1 MAGWLVTQGDRQTQA
16 ADLGE
21 LKQMAAAGTLGPG
34 DLVQPPGASDW
45 LYALELEEL
54 APLFPDQHASTMDD
68 DDWQMPQRSKTPAII
83 ILAIIAIAGSFG
95 MYTFMQ
101 DRPKAGELD
110 LLGPN
115 GLQLNEMLVTADATI
130 RSEPSPSG
138 AAVGTIKNGS
148 TVQLVAKRNKW
159 YTVQTKDGKQGY
171 VSVKDVMPAYV
182 FSDSATREA
191 YDPIYNPDRYV
202 FVKNSSWM
210 QLPDQRELNTT
221 LFQFMMQ
228 NTSKFEMNHLVLV
241 ATIKDKN
248 DKQIERK
255 EIRIEGSVPKFDS
268 VMVGT
273 LSPPEDTPEGPK
285 RLMTEAEFRRLAK
298 ADPSLSLRW
307 AEGVEVMM
315 ESEGFVEANID
326 LLEVRAVPLKK

>member
-1 MAGWLVTQGDRQTQA
+1 
-16 ADLGE
+16 
-21 LKQMAAAGTLGPG
+21 MAAAGTLGPG